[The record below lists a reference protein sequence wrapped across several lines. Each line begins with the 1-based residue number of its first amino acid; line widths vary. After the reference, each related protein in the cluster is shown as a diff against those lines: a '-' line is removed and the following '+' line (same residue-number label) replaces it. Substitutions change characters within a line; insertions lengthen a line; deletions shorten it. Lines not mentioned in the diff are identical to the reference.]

1 VTYLKFAFQGL
12 QFIAE
17 KPDTVE
23 NSPIITKKVGL
34 NFSDEKLS
42 VSKSRVHRAYPV
54 GISVSKGITDLA
66 FD

>member
-23 NSPIITKKVGL
+23 NTPIITKKVGL

-42 VSKSRVHRAYPV
+42 VSKSRVHRSYPV
-54 GISVSKGITDLA
+54 GISVSKGITDLV